1 MIETAPVSEDKL
13 TFDEAWLYVLLLD
26 YNNKKDWR
34 LPEFSEYVY
43 ELYDVNITGSLWYAD
58 NSSNNYSINRHTLP
72 VRTKDV

>member
-26 YNNKKDWR
+26 YDNKKDWR
-34 LPEFSEYVY
+34 LPEFLEYMH
-43 ELYDVNITGSLWYAD
+43 EYDVNKTGFLWFSDTTPANINSLT
-58 NSSNNYSINRHTLP
+58 RRTLP

>member
-26 YNNKKDWR
+26 YDNKKDWR
-34 LPEFSEYVY
+34 LPEFLEYMH
-43 ELYDVNITGSLWYAD
+43 EYDVNKTGFLWFLDSTPANIHSLT
-58 NSSNNYSINRHTLP
+58 RRTLP